1 MSVLVDTSVWIRF
14 LSNRAPFAAHLD
26 DLLSRDEVTG
36 HDFVYGELLLGEK
49 AGRKVLLADYRRM
62 DHAPVVSH
70 GEVVTLVRERKL
82 FGRGL
87 GWVDAHLLA
96 SALVGRL
103 PLWTDDA
110 ALATVAR
117 ELGIGYA

>member
-1 MSVLVDTSVWIRF
+1 M
-14 LSNRAPFAAHLD
+14 P
-26 DLLSRDEVTG
+26 
-36 HDFVYGELLLGEK
+36 YGEFLFGDK
-49 AGRKVLLADYRRM
+49 AGRKVLRADYRRM

-70 GEVVTLVRERKL
+70 SEVVTLVRDRKL

-110 ALATVAR
+110 ALAAVAR
-117 ELGIGYA
+117 ELGIEYA